1 MIPRLRDT
9 VMGQRKTK
17 LRKDEIQELFECTHF
32 SKREIQNWYKGF
44 MKCCP
49 KGLMT
54 VKQFKEMYEEY
65 FDGDASEFASHVF
78 RTFDKDS
85 SGFIDFREFVTSLS
99 ITSRGSLD
107 EKLEWAFTVYDVDG
121 DGGITKDEMTEIIL
135 AIYRMY
141 GDNLKDKEPP
151 LGRTQRIFQEFDSN
165 QDGVLSMEE
174 FIQGAHSDPYLV
186 LMMQYKPPRQRDVIL
201 EG

>member
-1 MIPRLRDT
+1 
-9 VMGQRKTK
+9 
-17 LRKDEIQELFECTHF
+17 
-32 SKREIQNWYKGF
+32 
-44 MKCCP
+44 
-49 KGLMT
+49 MT
-54 VKQFKEMYEEY
+54 VKQFKEMYAEY

-201 EG
+201 EGWTCKGCWIVVYCKILR